1 MYGTKL
7 KILLEGYLAKKRF
20 FLFEKLEEDAML
32 FIGINPSNVK
42 NIHEYS
48 INNENGVYWG
58 REEFKKE
65 YSRFYKPFNKLSLGM
80 KWSHLDLFFSLE
92 TNSKKLK
99 EMKGN
104 KFLEEQ
110 YNISTEII
118 KKIEPKIII
127 VGNAYASDLI
137 KEKFDCNFINEIG
150 TYVIKEFNNIPI
162 FFSGMFS
169 GQHALDKGSIERLI
183 WHIGLVKERLEI

>member
-7 KILLEGYLAKKRF
+7 KILLEGYLAKNELLAKRGF

-42 NIHEYS
+42 NIHKYS

-183 WHIGLVKERLEI
+183 